1 MVAMAKRQFRVYATC
16 NKCSETECLLVDR
29 QDFIDWREGKC
40 IQDAMPYLS
49 VDERELMI
57 SRICGDCFDKIFPG
71 PTPPKMFEGD
81 E

>member
-1 MVAMAKRQFRVYATC
+1 MVAMAERQFRVYATC

-29 QDFIDWREGKC
+29 QDFIDWRGGKY

-49 VDERELMI
+49 ADERELLI
-57 SRICGDCFDKIFPG
+57 SLTCGDCWE
-71 PTPPKMFEGD
+71 KMFGNCE